1 MTKPLYTTAAI
12 EDLESILEFISQDK
26 PRAAVRWVSRLEE
39 KCIAISESPE
49 SGQMVPH
56 LGDGVRAS
64 VLGRYMIF
72 HRISNERVE
81 ILRVIPGGPDVTSL

>member
-12 EDLESILEFISQDK
+12 EDLESILEFISRDK
-26 PRAAVRWVSRLEE
+26 PRAAIGWVSRLEE
-39 KCIAISESPE
+39 KCISIAENPR
-49 SGQMVPH
+49 SGQMMPH
-56 LGDGVRAS
+56 LGKGVRAS

-72 HRISNERVE
+72 HRVSGERVE